1 LVWSDPE
8 IARLSRE
15 FVTVADEV
23 YMLYP
28 EDQWNLDRVKNNPDH
43 LLFKKFGEQVPK
55 NEWHHPGTKQGTY
68 MMGPNGEY
76 LEAKFA
82 SSTAPDIL
90 ARMRRAL
97 DRWETLR
104 KRWETLRKEKGYA
117 NEPVPTAKASLPP
130 EVAGKALVFQVSL
143 RDLPRGPSSTSGA
156 RFEQVPNGDR
166 AWMDF
171 VKWAWNQNW
180 IGFDEPSAWA
190 TDSAEPV
197 PVVPFTR
204 LAREVLVDNVRGQG
218 GPWKPADVKVA
229 DLSMRRIAVKDG
241 LWSVEYRG
249 RAEMD
254 AGVPTY
260 RCTLYGQALWDP
272 RTRAFR
278 EFELVATGM
287 RSGAW
292 RFNQR
297 ENDPGPAPL
306 GIVVTLPRP

>member
-1 LVWSDPE
+1 MEP
-8 IARLSRE
+8 
-15 FVTVADEV
+15 
-23 YMLYP
+23 
-28 EDQWNLDRVKNNPDH
+28 DRVKANPDH

-55 NEWHHPGTKQGTY
+55 EEWHHPGTKQGTY

-97 DRWETLR
+97 DRWEV
-104 KRWETLRKEKGYA
+104 LRKEKGYA
-117 NEPVPTAKASLPP
+117 NQSVPTVKTLPPP
-130 EVAGKALVFQVSL
+130 EVQGKDLVLQVSL
-143 RDLPRGPSSTSGA
+143 RDLPRDPESKSGA
-156 RFEQVPNGDR
+156 RFEEVPNGDR
-166 AWMDF
+166 MWMDF

-180 IGFDEPSAWA
+180 IGFDDPAAWV

-197 PVVPFTR
+197 PVPPFAR
-204 LAREVLVDNVRGQG
+204 LAQEVLVDNVRGQG

-229 DLSMRRIAVKDG
+229 DLRMRRTRVEKG
-241 LWSVEYRG
+241 LWHLEYRG

-254 AGVPTY
+254 SGGPAY
-260 RCTLYGQALWDP
+260 RCTVYGQAVWDP
-272 RTRAFR
+272 KARAFG

-306 GIVVTLPRP
+306 GVAMTLPPP